1 MDSGV
6 ANLVDDEAACAGE
19 EASVGEPHA
28 AVAARLQVAR
38 GVARAH
44 EGAGRYVGALKKFQ
58 VGMTPLKTKLKHLL
72 LRTLSL
78 R

>member
-6 ANLVDDEAACAGE
+6 ANLVDNEAARAGE

-28 AVAARLQVAR
+28 AVAARLQIAR

-44 EGAGRYVGALKKFQ
+44 EGAGRYVGAL
-58 VGMTPLKTKLKHLL
+58 
-72 LRTLSL
+72 
-78 R
+78 